1 MEIFGKRV
9 KKELKEQGRTQTE
22 LADFLNVRKSTV
34 SEWVNDN
41 NEPPMEAI
49 VETAIFLCVPPDYL
63 LGWEDD
69 TGAKQQ
75 KKKGGGRDC
84 VPRLSVF
91 LLFGLQVLPLL
102 HAVPVDKA
110 V

>member
-41 NEPPMEAI
+41 NEPPMEVI
-49 VETAIFLCVPPDYL
+49 VEIAKFLRVSTDYL
-63 LGWEDD
+63 LGLEDD
-69 TGAKQQ
+69 TGAKQ
-75 KKKGGGRDC
+75 
-84 VPRLSVF
+84 
-91 LLFGLQVLPLL
+91 
-102 HAVPVDKA
+102 
-110 V
+110 

>member
-1 MEIFGKRV
+1 MEIFGKRI

-41 NEPPMEAI
+41 NEPPMEVI
-49 VETAIFLCVPPDYL
+49 VEIAKFLRVSTDYL
-63 LGWEDD
+63 LGLEDE

-75 KKKGGGRDC
+75 
-84 VPRLSVF
+84 
-91 LLFGLQVLPLL
+91 
-102 HAVPVDKA
+102 
-110 V
+110 

>member
-49 VETAIFLCVPPDYL
+49 VEIAKFLRVSTDYL
-63 LGWEDD
+63 LGKDE
-69 TGAKQQ
+69 
-75 KKKGGGRDC
+75 
-84 VPRLSVF
+84 V
-91 LLFGLQVLPLL
+91 
-102 HAVPVDKA
+102 
-110 V
+110 

>member
-41 NEPPMEAI
+41 NEPPMEVI
-49 VETAIFLCVPPDYL
+49 VEIAKFLRVSTDYL
-63 LGWEDD
+63 LGLEDD

-75 KKKGGGRDC
+75 
-84 VPRLSVF
+84 
-91 LLFGLQVLPLL
+91 
-102 HAVPVDKA
+102 
-110 V
+110 

>member
-41 NEPPMEAI
+41 NEPPMEVI
-49 VETAIFLCVPPDYL
+49 VKIAKFLHVTTDYL
-63 LGWEDD
+63 LGLEDD

-75 KKKGGGRDC
+75 
-84 VPRLSVF
+84 
-91 LLFGLQVLPLL
+91 
-102 HAVPVDKA
+102 
-110 V
+110 

>member
-41 NEPPMEAI
+41 NEPPMEVI
-49 VETAIFLCVPPDYL
+49 VEIAKFLRVSTDYL
-63 LGWEDD
+63 LGLEDD
-69 TGAKQQ
+69 TGTKQQ
-75 KKKGGGRDC
+75 
-84 VPRLSVF
+84 
-91 LLFGLQVLPLL
+91 
-102 HAVPVDKA
+102 
-110 V
+110 

>member
-49 VETAIFLCVPPDYL
+49 VEITRLRPPPLSIPYCSGCRFCRFCMRFQL
-63 LGWEDD
+63 IKPYKSLIKNII
-69 TGAKQQ
+69 KQMTTE
-75 KKKGGGRDC
+75 R
-84 VPRLSVF
+84 
-91 LLFGLQVLPLL
+91 
-102 HAVPVDKA
+102 
-110 V
+110 

>member
-49 VETAIFLCVPPDYL
+49 VEIAKFLRVSTDYL
-63 LGWEDD
+63 LGLEDD
-69 TGAKQQ
+69 TGTKQQ
-75 KKKGGGRDC
+75 
-84 VPRLSVF
+84 
-91 LLFGLQVLPLL
+91 
-102 HAVPVDKA
+102 
-110 V
+110 